1 MRPHPPKKLRGG
13 RRKQREKLRKDL
25 EKQANKKNFECE
37 NSKIKNSIGQRNHLQ
52 CSHVPNVTERQQLS
66 DNS

>member
-1 MRPHPPKKLRGG
+1 MRPHSPKKLKGG

-37 NSKIKNSIGQRNHLQ
+37 NSKIKNSTGQRNHLQ
-52 CSHVPNVTERQQLS
+52 CSKCHKKTEQLS
-66 DNS
+66 DII